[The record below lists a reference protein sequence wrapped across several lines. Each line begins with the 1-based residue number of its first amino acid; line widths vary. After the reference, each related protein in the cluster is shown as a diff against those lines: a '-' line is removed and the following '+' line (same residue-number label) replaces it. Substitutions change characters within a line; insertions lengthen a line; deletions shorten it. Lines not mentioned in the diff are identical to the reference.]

1 MGLNR
6 GAVKPVC
13 MTAVLVPYDG
23 SKLSGDA
30 LEFACERFPEAEIT
44 ALFVVDTSVTHQPEQ
59 YVGVKLGDI
68 YEQREAEGE
77 EILAE
82 AEQLADEFDVELST
96 VIEQG
101 RPSKVILEY
110 TTEHGID
117 HVVIGSH
124 SQDLIE
130 RFFVGSVAER
140 IVDRI
145 PVPVTIIR

>member
-1 MGLNR
+1 
-6 GAVKPVC
+6 

-23 SKLSGDA
+23 SKLSRDA
-30 LEFACERFPEAEIT
+30 LEFACERFSEAEIT

-59 YVGVKLGDI
+59 YMGVKLDDI

-77 EILAE
+77 ELIAE
-82 AEQLADEFDVELST
+82 AEDLADEFGVRLST
-96 VIEQG
+96 AVERG

-110 TTEHGID
+110 VADHGID

-140 IVDRI
+140 VVDRI
-145 PVPVTIIR
+145 PVPVTVVR

>member
-1 MGLNR
+1 
-6 GAVKPVC
+6 

-23 SKLSGDA
+23 SELSRDA

-59 YVGVKLGDI
+59 YMGVKLDDI

-77 EILAE
+77 ELIAGAE
-82 AEQLADEFDVELST
+82 DLADEFDVRLST
-96 VIEQG
+96 AVERG

-110 TTEHGID
+110 VADHGID

-140 IVDRI
+140 VVDRI
-145 PVPVTIIR
+145 PVPVTVIR